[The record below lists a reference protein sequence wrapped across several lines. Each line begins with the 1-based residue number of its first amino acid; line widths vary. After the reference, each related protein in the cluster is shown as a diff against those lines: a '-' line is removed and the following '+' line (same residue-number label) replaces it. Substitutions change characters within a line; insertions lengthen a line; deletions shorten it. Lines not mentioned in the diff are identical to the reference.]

1 MTADYWA
8 ASDFT
13 PVAIAELLRRGV
25 QSGITEF
32 RFVCGTS
39 AQLAQS
45 CIRQNELLLGHLRIL
60 CGSKWWVQWVKP
72 RRVEQLQQSS
82 TGTPSKRPCQKLLF
96 RPKRV
101 GEQEVCA
108 LCGLRGWFCQPYAF
122 LDSKIHASSLLP
134 ALAPVKLN
142 SVPSLY
148 VAVGKSMSRYKLG
161 AQSFA
166 CLHIVGLAQVYT
178 KLWDI
183 QALLAGTDLVSRG
196 PPYSLDTDER
206 EEMRLYRLKMMWAPT
221 SINV

>member
-1 MTADYWA
+1 MVIAGIFISVALLLVSILYIPVKLSLQSALDELNWTELLLKTMTADYWA

-13 PVAIAELLRRGV
+13 PVAIAVLLRRGV
-25 QSGITEF
+25 QSGITQF

-108 LCGLRGWFCQPYAF
+108 LCGLRRDGCQPYAF
-122 LDSKIHASSLLP
+122 
-134 ALAPVKLN
+134 
-142 SVPSLY
+142 
-148 VAVGKSMSRYKLG
+148 
-161 AQSFA
+161 
-166 CLHIVGLAQVYT
+166 
-178 KLWDI
+178 
-183 QALLAGTDLVSRG
+183 
-196 PPYSLDTDER
+196 
-206 EEMRLYRLKMMWAPT
+206 EEIIFL
-221 SINV
+221 S

>member
-1 MTADYWA
+1 VYVVKVCLVCNRGGLPQCSNPCTLPRVWMVIAGIVI
-8 ASDFT
+8 S
-13 PVAIAELLRRGV
+13 VAPLPLVSILYLWSLVYKVLRMNWTNCCWKPWLLTTEQLQILPRLLLQNCYAEECRL

-108 LCGLRGWFCQPYAF
+108 LCGLRDAF

-134 ALAPVKLN
+134 ALAPVK
-142 SVPSLY
+142 
-148 VAVGKSMSRYKLG
+148 
-161 AQSFA
+161 
-166 CLHIVGLAQVYT
+166 
-178 KLWDI
+178 
-183 QALLAGTDLVSRG
+183 
-196 PPYSLDTDER
+196 
-206 EEMRLYRLKMMWAPT
+206 
-221 SINV
+221 